1 MSQENAPRLVDF
13 VYEAF
18 GAECAALLLA
28 GLGEESPRAGKKFYV
43 REAEEG
49 GGRQWEVELIA
60 DSPPRR
66 SEPLVLAS
74 LLRML
79 LRREG
84 LPSPLEF
91 QMSEILGELLRDS
104 VAFTQE
110 DVDRTISK
118 YVSLFYDKRAES
130 GDESDEAGGVY
141 SLVTAYLRGS
151 ASKAGG
157 ISPARLSNS
166 VQFDQNFIAGLR
178 RGEVVFAGIRFGRL
192 GRPSE

>member
-1 MSQENAPRLVDF
+1 MPQESIPRLINF

-18 GAECAALLLA
+18 GEQCAALLMV
-28 GLGEESPRAGKKFYV
+28 GFGEEPTRAVKKVYV
-43 REAEEG
+43 WEAEG
-49 GGRQWEVELIA
+49 SDGRRWEIKIIS

-74 LLRML
+74 VLRILLRNKSI
-79 LRREG
+79 
-84 LPSPLEF
+84 PSPLEF
-91 QMSEILGELLRDS
+91 QMSEVLSELLRDGVS
-104 VAFTQE
+104 FTQE
-110 DVDRTISK
+110 DVNRTISK
-118 YVSLFYDKRAES
+118 YVSLFYDKRAEG

-157 ISPARLSNS
+157 ISPALLSSS

-178 RGEVVFAGIRFGRL
+178 RGEVVLAGIRFGSLR
-192 GRPSE
+192 RPPE